1 MKQIL
6 GDYIRLEDTMFS
18 IETQNNSILF
28 CTCTLT
34 SKPLDNNI

>member
-18 IETQNNSILF
+18 IETQNNSIMFWLYPNKQ
-28 CTCTLT
+28 TL
-34 SKPLDNNI
+34 KLR